1 MEAQNT
7 QAKEKMSKL
16 LKIALAYYGKEIS
29 LPSTQLFS
37 FDQIN
42 DEESSIKGKYNY
54 HIQYGFP
61 QSGCVSMRFSYL
73 EESNS
78 FSISKI
84 SVYAPPADKEFVVA
98 NFAPQSDFGAI
109 SVSANFGL
117 DMDTKKHTSS
127 IEIEQNPNALK
138 MLDMAISDLS
148 QAEVLGECGAV
159 VPIGSD
165 RIPLCITTNKPL
177 NKEKKVIR

>member
-7 QAKEKMSKL
+7 QAKEKIGKL

-29 LPSTQLFS
+29 LPSTQLFT

-42 DEESSIKGKYNY
+42 DEENSIEGKYNY

-61 QSGCVSMRFSYL
+61 QSGCVSMKFSYL
-73 EESNS
+73 EENNS
-78 FSISKI
+78 FSINKI
-84 SVYAPPADKEFVVA
+84 SVYAPTADKEFVVT

-117 DMDTKKHTSS
+117 DMDTKEHTSS
-127 IEIEQNPNALK
+127 VEIEQNPNALK
-138 MLDMAISDLS
+138 MLDMAINDLS
-148 QAEVLGECGAV
+148 QAEILGECRAE

-165 RIPLCITTNKPL
+165 RIPLCNTTNKPL
-177 NKEKKVIR
+177 NKGKR

>member
-1 MEAQNT
+1 MEAKNNQT
-7 QAKEKMSKL
+7 KEKIGKL

-29 LPSTQLFS
+29 LPTTQHFS

-42 DEESSIKGKYNY
+42 DEKNSIEGKYDY

-61 QSGCVSMRFSYL
+61 QSGSVSMGFSYL
-73 EESNS
+73 EDSNS
-78 FSISKI
+78 FSINKI

-117 DMDTKKHTSS
+117 DMNTIEHTSS
-127 IEIEQNPNALK
+127 GEIEQNPNAQK
-138 MLDMAISDLS
+138 MLDMAINDLS
-148 QAEVLGECGAV
+148 QAEILGECRVA

-165 RIPLCITTNKPL
+165 RIPLCNTTNKPL
-177 NKEKKVIR
+177 NKGPR